1 MALLLLIHP
10 IALDDP
16 VIPLGPGDGRTEP
29 DLLVRGL
36 FVEDVGAYTRGD
48 DVQYTG
54 LQTEKAQYVSLI
66 SLFSAAFFFL
76 FFLSFFLFWSG
87 ELEDVRYTPLRAPT
101 PVLPASSPP
110 PP

>member
-1 MALLLLIHP
+1 MHP
-10 IALDDP
+10 ITLDNP

-54 LQTEKAQYVSLI
+54 LQTEKSTVC
-66 SLFSAAFFFL
+66 
-76 FFLSFFLFWSG
+76 
-87 ELEDVRYTPLRAPT
+87 
-101 PVLPASSPP
+101 
-110 PP
+110 